1 MYIIPTGSSINNDFD
16 FNNHRY
22 LMVKVD
28 VVCLKKKVT
37 VDSGYIDDFNE
48 KLIVVNGKAFIR
60 DQYLFVSKS

>member
-1 MYIIPTGSSINNDFD
+1 MYIIPTGSSIQSDYD

-28 VVCLKKKVT
+28 VVCVKEKLT

-48 KLIVVNGKAFIR
+48 KLVVVNGKAFIR
-60 DQYLFVSKS
+60 NSFLFVSKT

>member
-1 MYIIPTGSSINNDFD
+1 MYIIPSGSSIQNDYD

-28 VVCLKKKVT
+28 VVCVKEKLT

-48 KLIVVNGKAFIR
+48 KLIVVNGKAFNR
-60 DQYLFVSKS
+60 HLFMFVSKS